1 MGVDE
6 LSSRH
11 PEYRKAVKQL
21 QGEATRQ
28 RQMPLPGKHVWRA
41 KVLQRVHETREELA
55 GVQQHIT
62 ELEHE
67 TRTELAGV
75 KQRITKLEHETS

>member
-1 MGVDE
+1 MTPLAE

-11 PEYRKAVKQL
+11 PEYRKAHKQL
-21 QGEATRQ
+21 TTVARRNGEVAGGSRQ
-28 RQMPLPGKHVWRA
+28 RWKA
-41 KVLQRVHETREELA
+41 KVLQRVQETRDELA

-67 TRTELAGV
+67 TREEFAGV
-75 KQRITKLEHETS
+75 KQRLAALEP